1 MVKAASFFEL
11 NSEVSLSAGHDRM
24 VVFARRESG
33 ELAHISEV
41 DNGKCCGCFCL
52 ACQEALIARQGAVR
66 EHSFA
71 HQSGTQ
77 CQHAMDAM
85 LHGVVHR
92 LIEQHRHFVTP
103 EMRVMA
109 TIPGP
114 HGPITDSRLQP
125 PIKVPVDSVALVE
138 RAPWRH
144 PCVEACVKG
153 HTVLLHH
160 RSYKFLSEKT
170 GTTSNNDNFI
180 F

>member
-1 MVKAASFFEL
+1 MGKAADFFDL

-33 ELAHISEV
+33 ELAHIGEV
-41 DNGKCCGCFCL
+41 DNGKACGCFCL

-92 LIEQHRHFVTP
+92 LIERHGHFVTP
-103 EMRVMA
+103 ALRVSA
-109 TIPGP
+109 SVPGCLP
-114 HGPITDSRLQP
+114 RSEPPTRSAARPTLRSKCGFRLTPDPSQRQSILRVGPASQ
-125 PIKVPVDSVALVE
+125 
-138 RAPWRH
+138 
-144 PCVEACVKG
+144 
-153 HTVLLHH
+153 
-160 RSYKFLSEKT
+160 RS
-170 GTTSNNDNFI
+170 
-180 F
+180 